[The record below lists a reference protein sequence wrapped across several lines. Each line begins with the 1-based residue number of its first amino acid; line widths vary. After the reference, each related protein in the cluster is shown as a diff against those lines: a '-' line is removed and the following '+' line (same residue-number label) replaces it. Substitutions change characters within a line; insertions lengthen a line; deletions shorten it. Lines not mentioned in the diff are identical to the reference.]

1 MNVIF
6 VALFNSQMAKNER
19 RKGKWR
25 DKFRFA
31 IFNDTTYEEIWRLR
45 LTKSNALLTAAL
57 LFLLI
62 ISLNTSLIAFTNIRE
77 FIPGYPDVSMRR
89 DIIMNALLLDSLER
103 ELDIRDKYFR
113 DLNDVVSGRQP
124 IGKVA
129 MRDSMRD
136 YSNIIFKRSPED
148 SVFRT
153 RVEKEQEYNLGG
165 AVTNNTYVHG
175 TSLANIHFFPPV
187 KGLISSNFDNRIRHY
202 AIDVVTQP
210 KAVVSSTL
218 EGTVIMTG
226 WTMETGF
233 VIVIQHANNLVSVYK
248 HNARLLKEMGDKVWA
263 GEAISIVGD
272 SGELYTSG
280 PHLHFEL
287 WHNGEPLDPAQYIFF

>member
-1 MNVIF
+1 
-6 VALFNSQMAKNER
+6 MAKKEQR
-19 RKGKWR
+19 VGKWR

-31 IFNDTTYEEIWRLR
+31 IFNDTSYEEVWRIR
-45 LTKSNALLTAAL
+45 MTRSNALLAAAM

-62 ISLNTSLIAFTNIRE
+62 IGINTSLIAFTNLRE
-77 FIPGYPDVSMRR
+77 FIPGYPDVAMRR
-89 DIIMNALLLDSLER
+89 SILMNAILLDSLER

-113 DLNDVVSGRQP
+113 DLNDVISGRQP
-124 IGKVA
+124 IGQVA
-129 MRDSMRD
+129 MRDSTRD
-136 YSNIIFKRSPED
+136 YSNIVFKRSAED
-148 SVFRT
+148 SVLRS
-153 RVEKEQEYNLGG
+153 RVEQEQRFSLASG
-165 AVTNNTYVHG
+165 ATAPARG
-175 TSLANIHFFPPV
+175 TSLTSIHFFPPV
-187 KGLISSNFDNRIRHY
+187 KGIVSSNFDLRTRHY
-202 AIDVVTQP
+202 ATDIVTQP

-218 EGTVIMTG
+218 DGTVIMTG

-233 VIVIQHANNLVSVYK
+233 VMMIQHSNNIVSVYK
-248 HNARLLKEMGDKVWA
+248 HNARLLKEMGDRVWA

>member
-1 MNVIF
+1 
-6 VALFNSQMAKNER
+6 MAKNEK

-31 IFNDTTYEEIWRLR
+31 IFNDTTFEEVWRVR
-45 LTKSNALLTAAL
+45 LTKSNALLALAL
-57 LFLLI
+57 LVFLI
-62 ISLNTSLIAFTNIRE
+62 ISINTSLIAFTNLRE
-77 FIPGYPDVSMRR
+77 FIPGYPSVELRR
-89 DIIMNALLLDSLER
+89 DIIMNALMLDSLER

-113 DLNDVVSGRQP
+113 DLNDVISGRQP
-124 IGKVA
+124 IESVA
-129 MRDSMRD
+129 MRDSTRN
-136 YSNIIFKRSPED
+136 YSDIAFRRSSED
-148 SVFRT
+148 SIFRT
-153 RVEKEQEYNLGG
+153 RVEQEEQYNLSIGTTG
-165 AVTNNTYVHG
+165 AERG

-187 KGLISSNFDNRIRHY
+187 KGVVSSNFDPRTRHY
-202 AIDVVTQP
+202 ATDIVTEP

-218 EGTVIMTG
+218 DGTVVMTG

-233 VIVIQHANNLVSVYK
+233 VMMIQHRNNIVSVYK
-248 HNARLLKEMGDKVWA
+248 HNARLLKEMGDRVWA

-287 WHNGEPLDPAQYIFF
+287 WHNGEALDPTKYIFF